1 MSNEGTS
8 QAPWRVSG
16 HGPLEKL
23 ENNLWHVEA
32 DVPSMPMKRRMVAV
46 RLASGALVVHSAVC
60 LDEPRQRELDAWGSV
75 EFIVVPN
82 GWHRL
87 DAPAYAARYPS
98 ARVVC
103 PDLARKLVSKRVRV
117 DGNLSLVP
125 RDAGL
130 ACEALAGSSIGEHV
144 LAVTSNGRVTLVF
157 NDTVFNLPKLPGFK
171 GFVYGL
177 IGSTGAPKVTPLMRL
192 VSVRDKAALRAQ
204 LEKLAATPGLYR
216 VVPGH
221 GAIVE
226 GERESSAM
234 LESVAA
240 GL

>member
-8 QAPWRVSG
+8 SAPWRVSG

-23 ENNLWHVEA
+23 EDDLWHVEA
-32 DVPSMPMKRRMVAV
+32 DVPNMPMKRRTVAV

-60 LDEPRQRELDAWGSV
+60 LDEPRQRELEAWGSV

-87 DAPAYAARYPS
+87 DAPAYAARYPK

-103 PDLARKLVSKRVRV
+103 PEPARKLVAKRVRV
-117 DGNLSLVP
+117 DGSLSLVP
-125 RDAGL
+125 SDPGL
-130 ACEALAGSSIGEHV
+130 ACELLAGSSIGEHV
-144 LAVTSNGRVTLVF
+144 LRVTSNGRVTLVF
-157 NDTVFNLPKLPGFK
+157 NDTVFNLPKLAGFK

-177 IGSTGAPKVTPLMRL
+177 IGSTGAPKVTPLMRI
-192 VSVRDKAALRAQ
+192 VSVRDKVALRAQ
-204 LEKLAATPGLYR
+204 LETLAATPGLFR
-216 VVPGH
+216 VIPGH
-221 GAIVE
+221 GAIAQ
-226 GERESSAM
+226 GERESRAM
-234 LESVAA
+234 LENVAA